1 MTDQKRMNLQGRL
14 SPGRLFD
21 REPVMFM
28 AVVQALLA
36 LLIAFGLNLTG
47 DQVGAI
53 MAFSAALLA
62 LVVRQNVTPTPPMQ
76 QPPAP
81 PEAPSELT

>member
-1 MTDQKRMNLQGRL
+1 MKLQQRL
-14 SPGRLFD
+14 NPGRLWD

-28 AVVQALLA
+28 AVVQSGLA

-53 MAFSAALLA
+53 MAFSAAILG
-62 LVVRQNVTPTPPMQ
+62 LVVRQNVTPTNDSPP
-76 QPPAP
+76 PPTVNP
-81 PEAPSELT
+81 GV